1 MPRLTLLSTLLIG
14 ALLALPALAGAT
26 CPGVDHANQTV
37 SNWEYDEFY
46 AAGTQ
51 NPLTVTL
58 EFSDVPRESAV
69 EYFNGSQWI
78 AVTGDVTVEGTKTR
92 IGTGVAVTI
101 EYIYQGCGEI
111 YQTSDL

>member
-1 MPRLTLLSTLLIG
+1 MLLSALLIG
-14 ALLALPALAGAT
+14 AFLVLATPAGAA
-26 CPGVDHANQTV
+26 CPGVDHVNLTV

-46 AAGTQ
+46 AEGTQ

-78 AVTGDVTVEGTKTR
+78 AVTSDGTVEGTKTR
-92 IGTGVAVTI
+92 IGNGVSVTI
-101 EYIYQGCGEI
+101 EYIYQGCGEVF
-111 YQTSDL
+111 QTSDE